1 MHEFREKRTK
11 KGFRRPLSSAER
23 SYFLKWVHFIW
34 IDDILAFALKGRI
47 SCKEFDSFPAR
58 RYF

>member
-1 MHEFREKRTK
+1 MKSAAVWFFA
-11 KGFRRPLSSAER
+11 GSSQAYR
-23 SYFLKWVHFIW
+23 IFAADWPPGHFIW

-47 SCKEFDSFPAR
+47 SCQEFDSFPAR

>member
-1 MHEFREKRTK
+1 LIYLAVKSQ
-11 KGFRRPLSSAER
+11 G
-23 SYFLKWVHFIW
+23 HFIW

-47 SCKEFDSFPAR
+47 SCQEFDSFPAR